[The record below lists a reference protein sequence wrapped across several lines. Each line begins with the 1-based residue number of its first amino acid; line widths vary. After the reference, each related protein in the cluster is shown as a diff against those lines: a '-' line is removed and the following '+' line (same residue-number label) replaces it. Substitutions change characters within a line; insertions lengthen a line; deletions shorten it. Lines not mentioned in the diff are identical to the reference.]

1 MGSNRGAGLERVSIW
16 RRAPEESIRD
26 WLGRQCES
34 ECRTFA
40 EFTFQPYLSSMKL
53 NKFLR
58 QCQPQ
63 PGSFF
68 FVSIITAHLA
78 KLLEDRRLFSWWNT
92 DTGLSAS

>member
-1 MGSNRGAGLERVSIW
+1 
-16 RRAPEESIRD
+16 
-26 WLGRQCES
+26 
-34 ECRTFA
+34 
-40 EFTFQPYLSSMKL
+40 MKL

-78 KLLEDRRLFSWWNT
+78 KLLEDRRLFSWRNT
-92 DTGLSAS
+92 RFRFVCFLDPFLLVLVIDIETRDPFAGETQVVQYRLKSLSKLP